1 MSLEKLTLIIPAKNE
16 EESLPLVLDEL
27 KKYNVKKIVII
38 PPNDHK
44 TYNAIEKYDCKILFQ
59 KNNGFGA
66 AIIEGFNNSET
77 YYSCIFNADGS
88 FDPAS
93 LQEMYDLLED
103 KNNQLDFIFNSRYT
117 GNGGSD
123 DDTIITKIGNFF
135 FTGLCNVLFRTK
147 ASDVLYTYVM
157 GKTKYFLDN
166 NLKCYDFTLC
176 VELVIKAKK
185 NRQNYFFLNSYERS
199 RLKGIKKVNE
209 FKDGFLILI
218 YMIKQFFGLNI
229 K

>member
-27 KKYNVKKIVII
+27 EKYNVKKIVVI
-38 PPNDHK
+38 PSDDHK
-44 TYNAIEKYDCKILFQ
+44 TYNAIEKYDCKILFH
-59 KNNGFGA
+59 KKNGFGA

-103 KNNQLDFIFNSRYT
+103 KNKKLDFIFNSRYN

-123 DDTIITKIGNFF
+123 DDTIITRIGNFF
-135 FTGLCNVLFRTK
+135 FTSLCNLLFRTN

-157 GKTKYFLDN
+157 GKPKYFLQ
-166 NLKCYDFTLC
+166 FGQ
-176 VELVIKAKK
+176 KK
-185 NRQNYFFLNSYERS
+185 
-199 RLKGIKKVNE
+199 
-209 FKDGFLILI
+209 
-218 YMIKQFFGLNI
+218 
-229 K
+229 